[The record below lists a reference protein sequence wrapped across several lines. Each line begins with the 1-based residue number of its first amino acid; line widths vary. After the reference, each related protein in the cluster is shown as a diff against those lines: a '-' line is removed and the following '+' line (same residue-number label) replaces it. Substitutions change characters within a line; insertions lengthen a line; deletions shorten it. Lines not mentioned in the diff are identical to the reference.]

1 MNSQHIRI
9 FLTTSQISAVY
20 AMMLSEATKSAGDVD
35 VLFADGSRRKKSLIS
50 LIGKTAALYKWD
62 LFHDFSIAMEEDFDF
77 NPSTTKSITR
87 KIKTWPLI
95 RGVYNLLLERHYG
108 KIDKAYRDKLQKV
121 LAPYLNEH
129 TTVSLFMLTQTYL
142 NRPLRQLFPNA
153 TINYLEHGM
162 GDYYYMLDPKT
173 PKGNFYCLFAETF
186 QHYLAKKGTASA
198 WVKQLP
204 GLDSFSETA
213 KRVITEE
220 KIETLHPAATE
231 KPYVYILMEAV
242 DMYNVDNSFWTAYI
256 DHILHKISSPQEYHF
271 LLKPH
276 PVQSQ
281 FSITATEEHLK
292 KLGLQHTMLSAN
304 KYGSA
309 SAEILF
315 ESYAGKTRHVFCLFS
330 SACFYLSQLYKHEKI
345 EFWYSTAFM
354 SRHTGNAPSQFK
366 HHFEGLLPMIEEVFS
381 ENCKPY

>member
-20 AMMLSEATKSAGDVD
+20 AMMLSEATRSPGDVD
-35 VLFADGSRRKKSLIS
+35 VLFADGSRRKKSLIG
-50 LIGKTAALYKWD
+50 LISKTAALYKWD

-95 RGVYNLLLERHYG
+95 SSIYNLLLERHYAR
-108 KIDKAYRDKLQKV
+108 IDKAYRDKLKKV
-121 LAPYLNEH
+121 LEPYLNEH
-129 TTVSLFMLTQTYL
+129 TTISLFMLTQTYL

-153 TINYLEHGM
+153 EINYLEHGM

-173 PKGNFYCLFAETF
+173 PKGNFYCLFAESF
-186 QHYLAKKGTASA
+186 KKYLAKKKNAST

-204 GLDSFSETA
+204 GLASFSEISN
-213 KRVITEE
+213 RVIAEE
-220 KIETLHPAATE
+220 KINVPAQSNE

-242 DMYNVDNSFWTAYI
+242 DMYNVDESFWVAYM
-256 DHILHKISSPQEYHF
+256 DHILQKVPSPNEYHF

-281 FSITATEEHLK
+281 FSITATEEHFK
-292 KLGLQHTMLSAN
+292 KLGLQYTMLSPN

-315 ESYAGKTRHVFCLFS
+315 ESYSDKTRHVFCLFS
-330 SACFYLSQLYKHEKI
+330 SACFYLSQLYKHKKI
-345 EFWYSTAFM
+345 EFWYSTEFM

-366 HHFEGLLPMIEEVFS
+366 HHFDGLCPIIEDVFS